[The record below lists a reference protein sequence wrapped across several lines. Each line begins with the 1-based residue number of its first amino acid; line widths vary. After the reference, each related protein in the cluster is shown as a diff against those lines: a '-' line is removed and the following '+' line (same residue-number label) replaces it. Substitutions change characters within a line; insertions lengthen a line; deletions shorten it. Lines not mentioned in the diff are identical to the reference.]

1 MKKWEPY
8 LYILPV
14 IIIVFIVYIYPI
26 INIFRYSFMSIQG
39 ENEVFVGLENYRFIK
54 SDYIF
59 WKSLKNNG
67 TLLLVVPII
76 TILALVVTI
85 FLYERVKGWK
95 FYRSVVFLPFILPS
109 VVIGIVFIYI
119 LEKNGILNTV
129 LNQVGLGKLALD
141 WLGNPKITIYTL
153 MAVIIWRELGFG
165 VVLIL
170 AAMLSLPEEI
180 NEAAKLDGANW
191 FQEHVYVT
199 IPQIKPVL
207 SFFIIDEAI
216 SMLTGVFGYVYVLT
230 GGGPGFETSVLEL
243 YIWKYAFA
251 YKAYGVASAVAVILL
266 LIISIIMIASM
277 KSIKLEQKSAT
288 NFNY

>member
-1 MKKWEPY
+1 
-8 LYILPV
+8 
-14 IIIVFIVYIYPI
+14 
-26 INIFRYSFMSIQG
+26 MSIQG